1 MPSSTS
7 SCNGPQEIREATL
20 EEIKAFIRSTRKSVL
35 TFAGYSGAEYE
46 DPEAML
52 AHTSRI
58 LAGLNPA
65 DTMINAGGTAAG
77 IGAVYSLAKQLG
89 FTTTGIV
96 SSLARDEGA
105 ELAKCADH
113 VFYVRDSSWGGR
125 LAGTDRLSPTS
136 AAMVECSTAF
146 VAIGG
151 GEVTRDE
158 ILAARQSGKSV
169 EFIPA
174 DMNHKIALAN
184 ARRKGQPA
192 PTDFRGSVYIAL
204 AKQSFA

>member
-7 SCNGPQEIREATL
+7 SCDGPQEIREATL
-20 EEIKAFIRSTRKSVL
+20 EEIKAFIRSTRKAVL

-52 AHTSRI
+52 AHSSRI
-58 LAGLNPA
+58 LVGRNPA

-89 FTTTGIV
+89 FATMGIV

-105 ELAKCADH
+105 ELARCADH
-113 VFYVRDSSWGGR
+113 IFYVKDSSWGGR

-136 AAMVECSTAF
+136 AAMVECTTIF

-151 GEVTRDE
+151 GDVARDE
-158 ILAARQSGKSV
+158 ILAARQAGKSV

-174 DMNHKIALAN
+174 DMSHKIACAH
-184 ARRKGQPA
+184 AEKKGQPA
-192 PTDFRGSVYIAL
+192 PTDFRGSAHSASI
-204 AKQSFA
+204 